1 MKVQFSIRKIG
12 LFGKLGEDRKMG
24 LDIGRLLYGIRT
36 KYQISVND
44 ICRGICGVSTYCM
57 YENDEMIPDILSV
70 NIFLDRMGFGTLGV
84 SAYISKK
91 EAVYFKWKESTRACI
106 RNENYKKLEMLLE
119 YMPTGNVSLNKKIRE
134 QYAWFVKGIVAEKD
148 TADLKKATECYEKA
162 LECTC
167 GFLIKSQ
174 KIEGTFSVR
183 EIHIYAVYLNL
194 LCKVNPKEKEEVI
207 SRFYQLMQYVNVH
220 YVEEQQKVK
229 IYPLLVCLWGNLVIE
244 GKDTEGSFEIFEK
257 TLELLRKQKSLY
269 CLLEIMRLHI
279 LVGLK
284 EKRDM
289 SKEQED
295 IKILQ
300 SFFEEFGYRAQS
312 QIYVPQANEIMLE
325 HVGQYLSTERKK
337 VNFTQEKISDGICSV
352 ESYSR
357 IENGRKP
364 TRNNYKALTEKI
376 GTENRYYIELVNT
389 GNIDALLLRR
399 EISYE
404 LFMEKNERLPELL
417 EELKTVL
424 GEKEVAKNRQYL
436 EFVQVS
442 IEENTGR
449 KTWNQCCDMF
459 RNILSY
465 TMNEKEIGKKRHV
478 YTMLEINLID
488 HISVCMAKDGKSE
501 EAMHLIKAFLDDMD
515 YMKTEK
521 YYETFLAKLN
531 YARWRSD
538 RENFDEAECI
548 YREGIEQR
556 IRRNKTELLDEYI
569 GEYAYNKYLK
579 NNINEKQDVKRYLLY
594 ALVLSRM
601 YGTQRVYK
609 TILQFL
615 KKINEED

>member
-70 NIFLDRMGFGTLGV
+70 NIFLDRMGFGILGLT
-84 SAYISKK
+84 AYISEK
-91 EAVYFKWKESTRACI
+91 EVVYFKWKESTRACI
-106 RNENYKKLEMLLE
+106 RNENYKKLVMLLE
-119 YMPTGNVSLNKKIRE
+119 HMPTGNVSLNKKIRE
-134 QYAWFVKGIVAEKD
+134 KYAWFIKGIVAEKD

-183 EIHIYAVYLNL
+183 EIHIYAIYLNL

-220 YVEEQQKVK
+220 YVEEQQKVR

-300 SFFEEFGYRAQS
+300 SFFEEFGYQAQS

-337 VNFTQEKISDGICSV
+337 VNYTQEKISDGICSV

-531 YARWRSD
+531 YARWKSD

>member
-1 MKVQFSIRKIG
+1 
-12 LFGKLGEDRKMG
+12 MG

-70 NIFLDRMGFGTLGV
+70 NMFLDRMGFGILGLT
-84 SAYISKK
+84 AYISEK
-91 EAVYFKWKESTRACI
+91 EVVYFKWKESTRACI
-106 RNENYKKLEMLLE
+106 RNENYKKLVMLLE
-119 YMPTGNVSLNKKIRE
+119 HMPTGNVSLNKKIRE
-134 QYAWFVKGIVAEKD
+134 QYAWFIKGIVAEKD

-183 EIHIYAVYLNL
+183 EIHIYAIYLNL

-220 YVEEQQKVK
+220 YVEEQQKVR

-300 SFFEEFGYRAQS
+300 SFFEEFGYQAQS

-337 VNFTQEKISDGICSV
+337 VNYTQEKISDGICSV

-531 YARWRSD
+531 YARWKSD

-579 NNINEKQDVKRYLLY
+579 I
-594 ALVLSRM
+594 
-601 YGTQRVYK
+601 
-609 TILQFL
+609 ILM
-615 KKINEED
+615 KSKM

>member
-1 MKVQFSIRKIG
+1 
-12 LFGKLGEDRKMG
+12 MG

-70 NIFLDRMGFGTLGV
+70 NMFLDRMGFGILGLT
-84 SAYISKK
+84 AYISEK
-91 EAVYFKWKESTRACI
+91 EVVYFKWKESTRACI
-106 RNENYKKLEMLLE
+106 RNENYKKLVMLLE
-119 YMPTGNVSLNKKIRE
+119 HMPTGNVSLNKKIRE
-134 QYAWFVKGIVAEKD
+134 QYAWFIKGIVAEKD

-183 EIHIYAVYLNL
+183 EIHIYAIYLNL

-220 YVEEQQKVK
+220 YVEEQQKVR

-300 SFFEEFGYRAQS
+300 SFFEEFGYQAQS

-337 VNFTQEKISDGICSV
+337 VNYTQEKISDGICSV

-531 YARWRSD
+531 YARWKSD

-556 IRRNKTELLDEYI
+556 IRRNKSELLDEYI

>member
-1 MKVQFSIRKIG
+1 
-12 LFGKLGEDRKMG
+12 MG
-24 LDIGRLLYGIRT
+24 LNIGRLLYGIRT

-70 NIFLDRMGFGTLGV
+70 NMFLDRMGFGILGLT
-84 SAYISKK
+84 AYISEK
-91 EAVYFKWKESTRACI
+91 EVVYFKWKESTRACI
-106 RNENYKKLEMLLE
+106 RNENYKKLVMLLE
-119 YMPTGNVSLNKKIRE
+119 HMPTGNVSLNKKIRE
-134 QYAWFVKGIVAEKD
+134 QYAWFIKGIVAEKD

-183 EIHIYAVYLNL
+183 EIHIYAIYLNL

-220 YVEEQQKVK
+220 YVEEQQKVR

-300 SFFEEFGYRAQS
+300 SFFEEFGYQAQS

-337 VNFTQEKISDGICSV
+337 VNYTQEKISDGICSV

-531 YARWRSD
+531 YARWKSD

>member
-70 NIFLDRMGFGTLGV
+70 NIFLDRMGFGILGLT
-84 SAYISKK
+84 AYISEK
-91 EAVYFKWKESTRACI
+91 EVVYFKWKESTRACI
-106 RNENYKKLEMLLE
+106 RNENYKKLVMLLE
-119 YMPTGNVSLNKKIRE
+119 HMPTGNVSLNKKIRE
-134 QYAWFVKGIVAEKD
+134 QYAWFIKGIVAEKD

-183 EIHIYAVYLNL
+183 EIHIYAIYLNL

-220 YVEEQQKVK
+220 YVEEQQKVR

-300 SFFEEFGYRAQS
+300 SFFEEFGYQAQS

-337 VNFTQEKISDGICSV
+337 VNYTQEKISDGICSV

-531 YARWRSD
+531 YARWKSD

-615 KKINEED
+615 

>member
-1 MKVQFSIRKIG
+1 
-12 LFGKLGEDRKMG
+12 MG
-24 LDIGRLLYGIRT
+24 LNIGRLLYGIRT
-36 KYQISVND
+36 KYEMNVKD
-44 ICRGICGVSTYCM
+44 ICRGICSPSSYCM
-57 YENDEMIPDILSV
+57 YENGEIVPDILLV
-70 NIFLDRMGFGTLGV
+70 NMFLDRMGFGILGLT
-84 SAYISKK
+84 AYISEK
-91 EAVYFKWKESTRACI
+91 EVVYFKWKESTRACI
-106 RNENYKKLEMLLE
+106 RNENYKKLGMLLE
-119 YMPTGNVSLNKKIRE
+119 RIPTGNVSLNKKIRE
-134 QYAWFVKGIVAEKD
+134 QYAWFIKGIVAEKD

-183 EIHIYAVYLNL
+183 EIHIYAIYLNL

-399 EISYE
+399 EISRI
-404 LFMEKNERLPELL
+404 LFSEKSMDKVWESLEKLMEI
-417 EELKTVL
+417 L
-424 GEKEVAKNRQYL
+424 GEDECAQNKQYL
-436 EFVQVS
+436 KF
-442 IEENTGR
+442 IEICIEKEYSHMSEEICCEEYR
-449 KTWNQCCDMF
+449 KV
-459 RNILSY
+459 LAYS
-465 TMNEKEIGKKRHV
+465 MNENLIGEKKHI
-478 YTMLEINLID
+478 YTKVEINLIN
-488 HISVCMAKDGKSE
+488 HISVCLAKSGKKE
-501 EAMHLIKAFLDDMD
+501 QAMRLIRAFLEDTDQ
-515 YMKTEK
+515 MKEDK
-521 YYETFLAKLN
+521 YHETKLAKLN
-531 YARWRSD
+531 YGRWLSD
-538 RENFDEAECI
+538 SGEYSKADNIFMDGAKQIMERDRA
-548 YREGIEQR
+548 
-556 IRRNKTELLDEYI
+556 ELLDQYI
-569 GEYAYNKYLK
+569 GEIAYNKYLMNGSEK
-579 NNINEKQDVKRYLLY
+579 NEQIKRYSLY
-594 ALVLSRM
+594 ALVLSKLF
-601 YGTQRVYK
+601 GTDRIYK
-609 TILQFL
+609 NSFNFFE
-615 KKINEED
+615 KIKDE

>member
-1 MKVQFSIRKIG
+1 
-12 LFGKLGEDRKMG
+12 
-24 LDIGRLLYGIRT
+24 
-36 KYQISVND
+36 
-44 ICRGICGVSTYCM
+44 
-57 YENDEMIPDILSV
+57 
-70 NIFLDRMGFGTLGV
+70 MGFGILGLT
-84 SAYISKK
+84 AYISEK
-91 EAVYFKWKESTRACI
+91 EVVYFKWKESTRACI

-148 TADLKKATECYEKA
+148 TEDLKKATECYEKA

-183 EIHIYAVYLNL
+183 EIHIYAIYLNL

-220 YVEEQQKVK
+220 YVEEQQKVR

-300 SFFEEFGYRAQS
+300 SFFEEFGYQAQS

-337 VNFTQEKISDGICSV
+337 VNYTQEKISDGICSV

-531 YARWRSD
+531 YARWKSD

>member
-1 MKVQFSIRKIG
+1 
-12 LFGKLGEDRKMG
+12 MG

-70 NIFLDRMGFGTLGV
+70 NIFLDRMGFGILGLT
-84 SAYISKK
+84 AYISEK
-91 EAVYFKWKESTRACI
+91 EVVYFKWKESTRACI
-106 RNENYKKLEMLLE
+106 RNENYKKLVMLLE
-119 YMPTGNVSLNKKIRE
+119 HMPTGNVSLNKKIRE
-134 QYAWFVKGIVAEKD
+134 QYAWFIKGIVAEKD

-183 EIHIYAVYLNL
+183 EIHIYAIYLNL

-337 VNFTQEKISDGICSV
+337 VNYTQEKISDGICSV

-531 YARWRSD
+531 YARWKSD

>member
-1 MKVQFSIRKIG
+1 
-12 LFGKLGEDRKMG
+12 MG
-24 LDIGRLLYGIRT
+24 LNIGRLLYGIRT
-36 KYQISVND
+36 KYEMNVKD
-44 ICRGICGVSTYCM
+44 ICREICSPSSYCM
-57 YENDEMIPDILSV
+57 YENGEIVPDILLV
-70 NIFLDRMGFGTLGV
+70 NMFLDRMGFGILGLT
-84 SAYISKK
+84 AYISEK
-91 EAVYFKWKESTRACI
+91 EVVYFKWKESTRACI
-106 RNENYKKLEMLLE
+106 RNENYKKLGMLLE
-119 YMPTGNVSLNKKIRE
+119 RIPTGNVSLNKKIRE
-134 QYAWFVKGIVAEKD
+134 QYAWFIKGIVAEKD

-183 EIHIYAVYLNL
+183 EIHIYAIYLNL

-399 EISYE
+399 EISRI
-404 LFMEKNERLPELL
+404 LFSEKSMDKVWESLEKLMEI
-417 EELKTVL
+417 L
-424 GEKEVAKNRQYL
+424 GEDECAQNKQYL
-436 EFVQVS
+436 KF
-442 IEENTGR
+442 IEICIEKEYSHMSEEICCEEYR
-449 KTWNQCCDMF
+449 KV
-459 RNILSY
+459 LAYS
-465 TMNEKEIGKKRHV
+465 MNENLIGEKKHI
-478 YTMLEINLID
+478 YTKVEINLIN
-488 HISVCMAKDGKSE
+488 HISVCLAKSGKKE
-501 EAMHLIKAFLDDMD
+501 QAMRLIRAFLEDTDQ
-515 YMKTEK
+515 MKEDK
-521 YYETFLAKLN
+521 YHETKLAKLN
-531 YARWRSD
+531 YGRWLSD
-538 RENFDEAECI
+538 SGEYSKADSIFMDGAKQIMERDRA
-548 YREGIEQR
+548 
-556 IRRNKTELLDEYI
+556 ELLDQYI
-569 GEYAYNKYLK
+569 GEIAYNKYLMNGSEK
-579 NNINEKQDVKRYLLY
+579 NEQIKRYSLY
-594 ALVLSRM
+594 ALVLSKLF
-601 YGTQRVYK
+601 GTDRIYK
-609 TILQFL
+609 NSFNFFE
-615 KKINEED
+615 KIKDE

>member
-1 MKVQFSIRKIG
+1 
-12 LFGKLGEDRKMG
+12 MG

-183 EIHIYAVYLNL
+183 EIHIYAIYLNL

-220 YVEEQQKVK
+220 YVEEQQKVR

-300 SFFEEFGYRAQS
+300 SFFEEFGYQAQS

-337 VNFTQEKISDGICSV
+337 VNYTQEKISDGICSV

-531 YARWRSD
+531 YARWKSD

>member
-1 MKVQFSIRKIG
+1 
-12 LFGKLGEDRKMG
+12 MG
-24 LDIGRLLYGIRT
+24 LNIGRLLYGIRT
-36 KYQISVND
+36 KYEMNVKD
-44 ICRGICGVSTYCM
+44 ICRGICSPSSYCM
-57 YENDEMIPDILSV
+57 YENGEIVPDILLV
-70 NIFLDRMGFGTLGV
+70 NMFLDRMGFGILGLT
-84 SAYISKK
+84 AYISEK
-91 EAVYFKWKESTRACI
+91 EVVYFKWKESTRACI

-119 YMPTGNVSLNKKIRE
+119 RIPTGNVSLNKKIRE
-134 QYAWFVKGIVAEKD
+134 QYAWFIKGIVAEKD

-183 EIHIYAVYLNL
+183 EIHIYAIYLNL

-300 SFFEEFGYRAQS
+300 SFFEEFGYQAQS

-337 VNFTQEKISDGICSV
+337 VNYTQEKISDGICSV

-531 YARWRSD
+531 YARWKSD

>member
-1 MKVQFSIRKIG
+1 
-12 LFGKLGEDRKMG
+12 MG
-24 LDIGRLLYGIRT
+24 LNIGRLLYGIRT
-36 KYQISVND
+36 KYEMNVKD
-44 ICRGICGVSTYCM
+44 ICRGICSPSSYCM
-57 YENDEMIPDILSV
+57 YENGEIVPDILLV
-70 NIFLDRMGFGTLGV
+70 NMFLDRMGFGILGLT
-84 SAYISKK
+84 AYISEK
-91 EAVYFKWKESTRACI
+91 EVVYFKWKESTRACI

-183 EIHIYAVYLNL
+183 EIHIYAIYLNL

-244 GKDTEGSFEIFEK
+244 GKDTEGSFEIFEN

-269 CLLEIMRLHI
+269 CLLEIMALHI
-279 LVGLK
+279 FAGLK

-337 VNFTQEKISDGICSV
+337 VNYTQEKISDGICSV

-531 YARWRSD
+531 YARWKSD
-538 RENFDEAECI
+538 RGNFDEAECI

-594 ALVLSRM
+594 ALVLSRI

-609 TILQFL
+609 TILQFF

>member
-1 MKVQFSIRKIG
+1 
-12 LFGKLGEDRKMG
+12 MG
-24 LDIGRLLYGIRT
+24 LNIGRLLYGIRT
-36 KYQISVND
+36 KYEMNVKD
-44 ICRGICGVSTYCM
+44 ICRGICSPSSYCM
-57 YENDEMIPDILSV
+57 YENGEIVPDILLV
-70 NIFLDRMGFGTLGV
+70 NMFLDRMGFGILGLT
-84 SAYISKK
+84 AYISEK
-91 EAVYFKWKESTRACI
+91 EVVYFKWKESTRACI
-106 RNENYKKLEMLLE
+106 RNENYKKLVMLLE
-119 YMPTGNVSLNKKIRE
+119 HMPTGNVSLNKKIRE
-134 QYAWFVKGIVAEKD
+134 QYAWFIKGIVAEKD

-183 EIHIYAVYLNL
+183 EIHIYAIYLNL

-300 SFFEEFGYRAQS
+300 SFFEEFGYQAQS

-337 VNFTQEKISDGICSV
+337 INYTQEKISDGICSV

-531 YARWRSD
+531 YARWKSD
-538 RENFDEAECI
+538 RGNFDEAECI

-594 ALVLSRM
+594 ALVLSRI

-609 TILQFL
+609 TILQFF

>member
-1 MKVQFSIRKIG
+1 
-12 LFGKLGEDRKMG
+12 MG
-24 LDIGRLLYGIRT
+24 LNIGRLLYGIRT
-36 KYQISVND
+36 KYEMNVKD
-44 ICRGICGVSTYCM
+44 ICRGICSPSSYCM
-57 YENDEMIPDILSV
+57 YENGEIVPDILLV
-70 NIFLDRMGFGTLGV
+70 NMFLDRMGFGILGLT
-84 SAYISKK
+84 AYISEK
-91 EAVYFKWKESTRACI
+91 EVVYFKWKESTRACI

-148 TADLKKATECYEKA
+148 TEDLKKATECYEKA

-167 GFLIKSQ
+167 DFLIKSQ
-174 KIEGTFSVR
+174 KIEGAFSVR
-183 EIHIYAVYLNL
+183 EINIYAVYLNL
-194 LCKVNPKEKEEVI
+194 LCKVNPKEKEEAI
-207 SRFYQLMQYVNVH
+207 SRLYQLMQYVNVH

-244 GKDTEGSFEIFEK
+244 GKNTEGSFEIFEK

-279 LVGLK
+279 LAGLK

-531 YARWRSD
+531 YARWKSD
-538 RENFDEAECI
+538 RGNFDEAECI

>member
-1 MKVQFSIRKIG
+1 
-12 LFGKLGEDRKMG
+12 MG

-70 NIFLDRMGFGTLGV
+70 NMFLDRMGFGILGLT
-84 SAYISKK
+84 AYISEK
-91 EAVYFKWKESTRACI
+91 EVVYFKWKESTRACI
-106 RNENYKKLEMLLE
+106 RNENYKKLVMLLE
-119 YMPTGNVSLNKKIRE
+119 HMPTGNVLLNKKIRE
-134 QYAWFVKGIVAEKD
+134 QYAWFIKGIVAEKD

-183 EIHIYAVYLNL
+183 EIHIYAIYLNL

-220 YVEEQQKVK
+220 YVEEQQKVR

-300 SFFEEFGYRAQS
+300 SFFEEFGYQAQS

-337 VNFTQEKISDGICSV
+337 VNYTQEKISDGICSV

-531 YARWRSD
+531 YARWKSD

>member
-1 MKVQFSIRKIG
+1 
-12 LFGKLGEDRKMG
+12 
-24 LDIGRLLYGIRT
+24 
-36 KYQISVND
+36 
-44 ICRGICGVSTYCM
+44 
-57 YENDEMIPDILSV
+57 
-70 NIFLDRMGFGTLGV
+70 MGFGILGLT
-84 SAYISKK
+84 AYISEK
-91 EAVYFKWKESTRACI
+91 EVVYFKWKESTRACI
-106 RNENYKKLEMLLE
+106 RNENYKKLVMLLE
-119 YMPTGNVSLNKKIRE
+119 HMPTGNVSLNKKIRE
-134 QYAWFVKGIVAEKD
+134 QYAWFIKGIVAEKD

-183 EIHIYAVYLNL
+183 EIHIYAIYLNL

-300 SFFEEFGYRAQS
+300 SFFEEFGYQAQS

-531 YARWRSD
+531 YARWKSD
-538 RENFDEAECI
+538 RGNFDEAECI

>member
-1 MKVQFSIRKIG
+1 
-12 LFGKLGEDRKMG
+12 
-24 LDIGRLLYGIRT
+24 
-36 KYQISVND
+36 
-44 ICRGICGVSTYCM
+44 
-57 YENDEMIPDILSV
+57 
-70 NIFLDRMGFGTLGV
+70 
-84 SAYISKK
+84 
-91 EAVYFKWKESTRACI
+91 
-106 RNENYKKLEMLLE
+106 
-119 YMPTGNVSLNKKIRE
+119 
-134 QYAWFVKGIVAEKD
+134 
-148 TADLKKATECYEKA
+148 
-162 LECTC
+162 
-167 GFLIKSQ
+167 
-174 KIEGTFSVR
+174 
-183 EIHIYAVYLNL
+183 
-194 LCKVNPKEKEEVI
+194 
-207 SRFYQLMQYVNVH
+207 
-220 YVEEQQKVK
+220 
-229 IYPLLVCLWGNLVIE
+229 
-244 GKDTEGSFEIFEK
+244 
-257 TLELLRKQKSLY
+257 
-269 CLLEIMRLHI
+269 MRLHI

-300 SFFEEFGYRAQS
+300 SFFEEFGYQAQS

-337 VNFTQEKISDGICSV
+337 VNYTQEKISDGICSV

-531 YARWRSD
+531 YARWKSD

>member
-1 MKVQFSIRKIG
+1 
-12 LFGKLGEDRKMG
+12 MG

-36 KYQISVND
+36 KYEMNVKD
-44 ICRGICGVSTYCM
+44 ICRGICSPSSYCM
-57 YENDEMIPDILSV
+57 YENGEIVPDILLV
-70 NIFLDRMGFGTLGV
+70 NMFLDRMGFGILGLT
-84 SAYISKK
+84 AYISEK
-91 EAVYFKWKESTRACI
+91 EVVYFKWKESTRACI
-106 RNENYKKLEMLLE
+106 RNENYKKLVMLLE
-119 YMPTGNVSLNKKIRE
+119 HMPTGNVSLNKKIRE
-134 QYAWFVKGIVAEKD
+134 QYAWFIKGIVAEKD

-183 EIHIYAVYLNL
+183 EIHIYAIYLNL

-300 SFFEEFGYRAQS
+300 SFFEEFGYQAQS

-337 VNFTQEKISDGICSV
+337 VNYTQEKISDGICSV

-531 YARWRSD
+531 YARWKSD
-538 RENFDEAECI
+538 RGNFDEAECI

-594 ALVLSRM
+594 ALVLSRI

-609 TILQFL
+609 TILQFF

>member
-312 QIYVPQANEIMLE
+312 QIYVPQSNEIMLE

-436 EFVQVS
+436 EFFQVS

-515 YMKTEK
+515 FMKTEK

-538 RENFDEAECI
+538 RGNFDEAECI

>member
-1 MKVQFSIRKIG
+1 
-12 LFGKLGEDRKMG
+12 MG
-24 LDIGRLLYGIRT
+24 LNIGRLLYGIRT
-36 KYQISVND
+36 KYEMNVKD
-44 ICRGICGVSTYCM
+44 ICRGICSPSSYCM
-57 YENDEMIPDILSV
+57 YENGEIVPDILLV
-70 NIFLDRMGFGTLGV
+70 NMFLDRMGFGILGLT
-84 SAYISKK
+84 AYISEK
-91 EAVYFKWKESTRACI
+91 EVVYFKWKESTRACI
-106 RNENYKKLEMLLE
+106 RNENYKKLGMLLE
-119 YMPTGNVSLNKKIRE
+119 RIPTGNVSLNKKIRE
-134 QYAWFVKGIVAEKD
+134 QYAWFIKGIVAEKD

-167 GFLIKSQ
+167 GFLI
-174 KIEGTFSVR
+174 
-183 EIHIYAVYLNL
+183 HIYAIYLNL

-300 SFFEEFGYRAQS
+300 SFFEEFGYR
-312 QIYVPQANEIMLE
+312 
-325 HVGQYLSTERKK
+325 
-337 VNFTQEKISDGICSV
+337 
-352 ESYSR
+352 
-357 IENGRKP
+357 
-364 TRNNYKALTEKI
+364 
-376 GTENRYYIELVNT
+376 YYIELVNT

-478 YTMLEINLID
+478 YTMLD

-531 YARWRSD
+531 YARWKSD
-538 RENFDEAECI
+538 RGNFDEAECI

>member
-1 MKVQFSIRKIG
+1 
-12 LFGKLGEDRKMG
+12 MG

-70 NIFLDRMGFGTLGV
+70 NMFLDRMGFGILGLT
-84 SAYISKK
+84 AYISEK
-91 EAVYFKWKESTRACI
+91 EVVYFKWKESTRACI
-106 RNENYKKLEMLLE
+106 RNENYKKLVMLLE
-119 YMPTGNVSLNKKIRE
+119 HMPTGNVSLNKKIRE
-134 QYAWFVKGIVAEKD
+134 QYAWFIKGIVAEKD

-183 EIHIYAVYLNL
+183 EIHIYAIYLNL

-220 YVEEQQKVK
+220 YVEEQQKVR

-300 SFFEEFGYRAQS
+300 SFFEEFGYQAQS

-325 HVGQYLSTERKK
+325 HVGQYLSTKRKK
-337 VNFTQEKISDGICSV
+337 VNYTQEKISDGICSV

-436 EFVQVS
+436 EFVRVS

-531 YARWRSD
+531 YARWKSD
-538 RENFDEAECI
+538 RGNFDEAECI

-594 ALVLSRM
+594 ALVLSRI

-609 TILQFL
+609 TILQFF